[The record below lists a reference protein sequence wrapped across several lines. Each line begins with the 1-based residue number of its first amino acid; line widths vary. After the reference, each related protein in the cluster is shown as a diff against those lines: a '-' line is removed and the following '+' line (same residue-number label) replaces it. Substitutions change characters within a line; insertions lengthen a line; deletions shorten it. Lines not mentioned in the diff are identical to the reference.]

1 MSYHLTPNSRLPLP
15 VQQNI
20 EAVIFVGDGVQT
32 DKPEEVILFVRTN
45 TADSMTVSMNNQLL
59 HTADTSYPGLF
70 DKLRG
75 IKNGQK
81 VSAFTVLVQHLKK
94 GDNTLRFS
102 SPNGVVVQRIEL
114 ALKYGPVETNG
125 FF

>member
-1 MSYHLTPNSRLPLP
+1 M
-15 VQQNI
+15 
-20 EAVIFVGDGVQT
+20 
-32 DKPEEVILFVRTN
+32 RTN
-45 TADSMTVSMNNQLL
+45 TADSMVVSMNNQLL
-59 HTADTSYPGLF
+59 READTSYPRLF

-75 IKNGQK
+75 LKDEQK
-81 VSAFTVLVQHLKK
+81 VRTLIVPVPHLKK
-94 GDNTLRFS
+94 GYNSLWFS